1 MWTYST
7 SKLVRMVSPSPSASQ
22 SSFPPFPQAN
32 PPGLDRVEDI
42 VNLVH
47 LNESSVL
54 HVLRQR
60 YGSSLIHTFAG
71 KHLIVINPLRPLSSY
86 VDRVRMQQQISVVS
100 QAFRLALTVIHG
112 SG

>member
-1 MWTYST
+1 MDSHYCCP
-7 SKLVRMVSPSPSASQ
+7 LPSLL
-22 SSFPPFPQAN
+22 QAN
-32 PPGLDRVEDI
+32 PPYLDKVEDL

-71 KHLIVINPLRPLSSY
+71 RHLIVINPLRPLSSY
-86 VDRVRMQQQISVVS
+86 VDKVTAASHPATRQ
-100 QAFRLALTVIHG
+100 T
-112 SG
+112 